1 MNLVTLNQNN
11 NNLSMTSREIADLTD
26 KRHDNVLR
34 DIEAMFNQLEL
45 NNLNYEATY
54 LDKSNR
60 YKKEYTLDKDLTMTL
75 ISGYSTVIRFRIIKR
90 WQELEEQVEAPALP
104 TTYLEA
110 LKALISSEEQKLEI
124 QHQLEAAAP
133 KINHYDTVVDRTG
146 LVIATNI
153 GNKLGVSATK
163 LNRLLDDLDVY
174 NKRTNKRAFKQWFI
188 DSGYG
193 IAKQANMGFN
203 QCLFTLKGEAWIV
216 EQLTMSKAVPEADI
230 ERIEARTNHTNSVID
245 RIDSLLAY

>member
-1 MNLVTLNQNN
+1 M
-11 NNLSMTSREIADLTD
+11 
-26 KRHDNVLR
+26 K
-34 DIEAMFNQLEL
+34 
-45 NNLNYEATY
+45 
-54 LDKSNR
+54 
-60 YKKEYTLDKDLTMTL
+60 
-75 ISGYSTVIRFRIIKR
+75 
-90 WQELEEQVEAPALP
+90 
-104 TTYLEA
+104 
-110 LKALISSEEQKLEI
+110 

-174 NKRTNKRAFKQWFI
+174 NKRTTKRAFKQWFI

-216 EQLTMSKAVPEADI
+216 EQLTMAKAVPEADI
-230 ERIEARTNHTNSVID
+230 ERVAARTNHTNSVID